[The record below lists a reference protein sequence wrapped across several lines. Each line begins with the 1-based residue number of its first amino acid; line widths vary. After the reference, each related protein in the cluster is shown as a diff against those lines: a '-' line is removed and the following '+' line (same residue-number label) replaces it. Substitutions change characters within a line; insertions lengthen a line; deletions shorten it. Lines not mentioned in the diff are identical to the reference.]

1 MSYTRQ
7 PSPDRKE
14 HYLVKTKESSETG
27 QYDETELDLMDRVAT
42 PRFNPWLVLILLML
56 SGFLYVWIWGVL
68 LRG

>member
-1 MSYTRQ
+1 METNDS
-7 PSPDRKE
+7 
-14 HYLVKTKESSETG
+14 TKLAETG
-27 QYDETELDLMDRVAT
+27 QYDDTELDLMDRVAT

>member
-1 MSYTRQ
+1 M
-7 PSPDRKE
+7 
-14 HYLVKTKESSETG
+14 KTKESSATTPNNG
-27 QYDETELDLMDRVAT
+27 VRLDLVDRVAT

>member
-1 MSYTRQ
+1 MRPQGEPELETSD
-7 PSPDRKE
+7 S
-14 HYLVKTKESSETG
+14 TKRAETG
-27 QYDETELDLMDRVAT
+27 QYDETELDLMDQVPT